1 MHGDRS
7 APLRQIAFESAEHSE
22 QHAPSL
28 AQPPPL
34 FPIFASST
42 SNVAPMESDHHAAL
56 SSSEDYSQLSDDQLR
71 SAIRFA
77 EKRVRGVEEDHVAL
91 LRAYHEEISAMRR
104 HLFDRVLG
112 RLIAVSGPPTR
123 AQSRTLQRAIEKHGL
138 LPNQVA
144 ILIRATTRGR
154 TDRLDALT
162 GIEAMALRLRLERD
176 A

>member
-7 APLRQIAFESAEHSE
+7 APLRHVASEPAEHSE
-22 QHAPSL
+22 QHAPRL
-28 AQPPPL
+28 AQPRPL
-34 FPIFASST
+34 FPIFSSST
-42 SNVAPMESDHHAAL
+42 SNVAPMELDHHAA
-56 SSSEDYSQLSDDQLR
+56 SSRSEDYSQLSDDQLR

-112 RLIAVSGPPTR
+112 RLIAIAGPLTLT
-123 AQSRTLQRAIEKHGL
+123 QSRTLQRAIERRGL
-138 LPNQVA
+138 LPTQVA

-162 GIEAMALRLRLERD
+162 DIEAMALRLRLEPD